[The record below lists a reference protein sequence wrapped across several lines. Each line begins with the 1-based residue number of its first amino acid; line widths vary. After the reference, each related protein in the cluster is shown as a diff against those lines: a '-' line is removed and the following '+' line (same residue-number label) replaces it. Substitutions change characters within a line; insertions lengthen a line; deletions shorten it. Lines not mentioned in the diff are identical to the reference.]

1 MSNRTK
7 DGALSGMLSSSVTV
21 RKVRGQ
27 VVVTNRAKR
36 QPKPTDKQ
44 LEAQKKFL
52 EASQYATQQIKLAD
66 SKALYT
72 TGITPT
78 KGSAYMVAVSD
89 YLNPPTV
96 EWIDAIDYRGAAGD
110 VIMVK
115 AVDDFMVTRVK
126 VVILDAEGAELESG
140 DAGPDALRLNQW
152 LYKAQVL
159 NPALAGTT
167 IRAIAYDR
175 PGNSKTLDKVL

>member
-1 MSNRTK
+1 MGKKTK
-7 DGALSGMLSSSVTV
+7 DSAISGLLSSSITV

-27 VVVTNRAKR
+27 VVVTNRAR
-36 QPKPTDKQ
+36 PRPAPTDKQ
-44 LEAQKKFL
+44 SVVQGKFL
-52 EASQYATQQIKLAD
+52 EASQYANQQLEIEE

-72 TGITPT
+72 SGITS
-78 KGSAYMVAVSD
+78 KKASAYVVAMSD

-96 EWIDAIDYRGAAGD
+96 EWIDATDYRGVAGD
-110 VIMVK
+110 PILVK

-126 VVILDAEGAELESG
+126 VIILDAQGAALESG
-140 DAGPDALRLNQW
+140 DAGPDALRVNQW
-152 LYKAQVL
+152 LYKAQVS

-175 PGNSKTLDKVL
+175 PGNTMTLDKVL

>member
-1 MSNRTK
+1 MSTKTK
-7 DGALSGMLSSSVTV
+7 DSALSGLLSSAITV

-27 VVVTNRAKR
+27 VVVTNRAR
-36 QPKPTDKQ
+36 PRPKPTDKQ

-52 EASQYATQQIKLAD
+52 EAAQYATQQIGLDD
-66 SKALYT
+66 SKVLYT
-72 TGITPT
+72 TGITPK
-78 KGSAYMVAVSD
+78 KGSAYLVALSD

-96 EWIDAIDYRGAAGD
+96 EWIDATDYHGAAGD
-110 VIMVK
+110 AIMVK

-126 VVILDAEGAELESG
+126 VVILDAQGAELESG
-140 DAGPDALRLNQW
+140 DAGPDALRVNQW
-152 LYKAQVL
+152 LYKAQVS